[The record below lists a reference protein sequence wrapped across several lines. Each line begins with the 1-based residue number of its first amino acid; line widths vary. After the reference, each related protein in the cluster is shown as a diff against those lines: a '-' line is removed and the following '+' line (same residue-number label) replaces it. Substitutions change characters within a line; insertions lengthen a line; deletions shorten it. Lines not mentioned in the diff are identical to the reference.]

1 MRLKMENPITAIVFI
16 AILGLLAYLGRDRGE
31 SEVTHEK
38 IAENEVPAYLERYG
52 RVIQLNGQSGY
63 DRMD

>member
-1 MRLKMENPITAIVFI
+1 MENPITAIVFI
-16 AILGLLAYLGRDRGE
+16 AILGLLVYFGRDRGE
-31 SEVTHEK
+31 SEVTHEN
-38 IAENEVPAYLERYG
+38 IAENKVPAYLERYG

>member
-1 MRLKMENPITAIVFI
+1 MENPITAIVFI
-16 AILGLLAYLGRDRGE
+16 AIIGLLAYFGRDTE
-31 SEVTHEK
+31 SEVTHEN
-38 IAENEVPAYLERYG
+38 IAENEAPAYLERYG

>member
-1 MRLKMENPITAIVFI
+1 MENPITAIVFV
-16 AILGLLAYLGRDRGE
+16 AILGLLAYFGRDRGE

-38 IAENEVPAYLERYG
+38 IAENEVSAYLERYG

>member
-1 MRLKMENPITAIVFI
+1 MENPITAIVFI
-16 AILGLLAYLGRDRGE
+16 AILGLLAYFGRDTE
-31 SEVTHEK
+31 SEVTHEN
-38 IAENEVPAYLERYG
+38 IAEDEVPAYLERYG

>member
-1 MRLKMENPITAIVFI
+1 MENPITAIVFI
-16 AILGLLAYLGRDRGE
+16 AILGLLAYFGRDTGE

-38 IAENEVPAYLERYG
+38 IAENEAPAYLERYG